1 MRKFIPF
8 LLMLMISLAM
18 HAQKQTYSNVKEGV
32 SFTYPSKFQKSSIQ
46 SASHMLL
53 KLESGNQTIALSK
66 WNYGLDAS
74 YTIWNEEI
82 VQLTKENVRR
92 TGASLIS
99 IDKRYLN
106 TTQGK
111 KKALVSIVNMRQN
124 NMHAVTYQFLHKG
137 DLWQIVIAN
146 SGTYNK
152 ALLSTYD
159 DYIGGLSLK

>member
-1 MRKFIPF
+1 
-8 LLMLMISLAM
+8 MLMISLAM

-32 SFTYPSKFQKSSIQ
+32 SFTYPSKFQKSNIQ
-46 SASHMLL
+46 NASHMLL

-82 VQLTKENVRR
+82 VQLTKENVQR
-92 TGASLIS
+92 TGASMIS

-106 TTQGK
+106 TMQGK
-111 KKALVSIVNMRQN
+111 KKTLVSIVNMKQYN
-124 NMHAVTYQFLHKG
+124 LHAVTYQFLYKG
-137 DLWQIVIAN
+137 NLLQIVITN
-146 SGTYNK
+146 SGTYNN

-159 DYIGGLSLK
+159 GYISGLSLK

>member
-1 MRKFIPF
+1 
-8 LLMLMISLAM
+8 
-18 HAQKQTYSNVKEGV
+18 
-32 SFTYPSKFQKSSIQ
+32 
-46 SASHMLL
+46 MLL